1 MSYAVSR
8 CLHVLAEIGVADA
21 LGDSPRTAT
30 DLAAST
36 GANAGALARALRLVS
51 AYGVFEQCND
61 GFAHIPA
68 SRLLRTDHPQSMR
81 SFVRWTG
88 APIDWQSF
96 ELLKHSVR
104 TGSPAA
110 ELVTPGG
117 AWAYLEQHPEI
128 SHIFDEAMTGKAHGQ
143 IAGILSTYDFSTFKT
158 VADIGGGRGHL
169 LQAVLDAA
177 PNATGVL
184 FDQPHVVKDLAGTAS
199 ARFTLQG
206 GDFFKDALPVCDAYN
221 DHAGHTRLE
230 RPASRRDPERHSTGC
245 SCPCQA
251 LTHRGDYSRRLEPQ
265 LDQARHLHAGDADG
279 QGADAPRVRGSAC
292 GVWFPA
298 RQGDRRRTGYIDP
311 RRVGDLVVS
320 KYSIPLN
327 RLG

>member
-1 MSYAVSR
+1 MKDPADTILDVSMSYAVSR

-61 GFAHIPA
+61 GFAHTPA

-96 ELLKHSVR
+96 ELLKHSVL

-110 ELVTPGG
+110 EQITPGG
-117 AWAYLEQHPEI
+117 AWAYLAQHPEI
-128 SHIFDEAMTGKAHGQ
+128 SYIFDEAMRGKAHGQ

-206 GDFFKDALPVCDAYN
+206 GDFFKDALPVCDAYMIMQVIHDWN
-221 DHAGHTRLE
+221 DRQAVEILTAIRRAAPAHAKLLLIEGIIPDDSNPSWIKMLDIFMLAMLTGKERTRREFEDLLA
-230 RPASRRDPERHSTGC
+230 ASGF
-245 SCPCQA
+245 
-251 LTHRGDYSRRLEPQ
+251 RLDRVIDVGLGTSI
-265 LDQARHLHAGDADG
+265 LDAS
-279 QGADAPRVRGSAC
+279 V
-292 GVWFPA
+292 
-298 RQGDRRRTGYIDP
+298 I
-311 RRVGDLVVS
+311 
-320 KYSIPLN
+320 
-327 RLG
+327 